1 MIGLLWAAAAGRL
14 LDRCDSVP
22 RWHNTPVQIFAGEDP
37 CGGPFSAMSEQHI
50 RPNKCAL
57 VSVAATCIWLMSSQM
72 CSAVTPHPGFDVAM
86 SNGNIV
92 VTMVYADTPADI
104 LGIQKGDVIV
114 KVNNAKAT
122 MESLNKVFSH
132 KRVGSDMHMAFQR
145 DNEVRDLE
153 VRLIDKDKPDSWAA
167 AAAAV
172 EKKLLQDYRD
182 SMDRFMVKYGPVQIL
197 GAELVR
203 DSAHAKIA
211 VRIANVSEH
220 FLEACEL
227 EVLVLDSDG
236 KPVTFPDQH
245 DPIHIFS
252 IRELKPANPAG
263 THGTMVVESKQDV
276 ATSGVTTAV
285 VTVKHAR
292 LADGRD
298 YKSQEPQKV
307 IVKR

>member
-1 MIGLLWAAAAGRL
+1 
-14 LDRCDSVP
+14 
-22 RWHNTPVQIFAGEDP
+22 
-37 CGGPFSAMSEQHI
+37 
-50 RPNKCAL
+50 
-57 VSVAATCIWLMSSQM
+57 M

-86 SNGNIV
+86 SNGNVI
-92 VTMVYADTPADI
+92 VTMVYADTPADV

-114 KVNNAKAT
+114 KVNNVKAT
-122 MESLNKVFSH
+122 MDSLNKVLSH

-153 VRLIDKDKPDSWAA
+153 VRLIDKEKPDSWAA
-167 AAAAV
+167 AAAVV
-172 EKKLLQDYRD
+172 EKKLVQDYRD
-182 SMDRFMVKYGPVQIL
+182 SMDGFIVKHGPVQIL
-197 GAELVR
+197 GAELIR
-203 DSAHAKIA
+203 DSSHAKIA

-252 IRELKPANPAG
+252 TRELKPANPAG
-263 THGTMVVESKQDV
+263 THGIMVVESKHDV
-276 ATSGVTTAV
+276 ATTGASTAV

-292 LADGRD
+292 LANGQD
-298 YKSQEPQKV
+298 YKPQEPQKV
-307 IVKR
+307 VVKLQTGGIGSGF